1 MAMEGVFDKLKAQ
14 LEQEEWPNV
23 YLFKFIVPNDSE
35 HIARV
40 YALFGSEA
48 DIQSQPSRN
57 GNFVS
62 ISVKEMMMDVDSIIA
77 IYEKSAEFKGLIA
90 L

>member
-1 MAMEGVFDKLKAQ
+1 MEGVFDKLKAQ

-23 YLFKFIVPNDSE
+23 YMFKFIIPNDPQY
-35 HIARV
+35 IAMV
-40 YALFGSEA
+40 TALFGQEA
-48 DIQSQPSRN
+48 EIQSQPSRN

-62 ISVKEMMMDVDSIIA
+62 ISIKEMMLDVDSIIA
-77 IYEKSAEFKGLIA
+77 IYEKSSEIKGLIA

>member
-1 MAMEGVFDKLKAQ
+1 MKAQ

-23 YLFKFIVPNDSE
+23 YFFKFIVPNDSE

-40 YALFGSEA
+40 NALFGEEA
-48 DIQSQPSRN
+48 QLQSQPSRN
-57 GNFVS
+57 ANFVS
-62 ISVKEMMMDVDSIIA
+62 ISAKEMMLDVDSIIA
-77 IYEKSAEFKGLIA
+77 VYEKASEIKGLIA

>member
-1 MAMEGVFDKLKAQ
+1 MEGGVFDKLKAQ

-23 YLFKFIVPNDSE
+23 YLFKFIVPNDPE

-40 YALFGSEA
+40 GNLFGPEA
-48 DIQSQPSRN
+48 QITSQPSRN
-57 GNFVS
+57 ANFVS
-62 ISVKEMMMDVDSIIA
+62 ISVKEMMLDVDSIIVV
-77 IYEKSAEFKGLIA
+77 YEKSSEIKGLIA

>member
-1 MAMEGVFDKLKAQ
+1 MEGVFDKLRVQ

-23 YLFKFIVPNDSE
+23 YLFKFIVPNDPE

-40 YALFGSEA
+40 NALFGLEA
-48 DIQSQPSRN
+48 EIQSQPSRN

-62 ISVKEMMMDVDSIIA
+62 ISIKEMMLDADSIIA
-77 IYEKSAEFKGLIA
+77 IYEKSSEIKGLIA

>member
-1 MAMEGVFDKLKAQ
+1 MEGVFDKLKAQ

-23 YLFKFIVPNDSE
+23 YLFKFIVPNEPE

-40 YALFGSEA
+40 NSLFGSEA
-48 DIQSQPSRN
+48 EIQSQPSRN

-62 ISVKEMMMDVDSIIA
+62 ISIKEMMLDVDSIIT
-77 IYEKSAEFKGLIA
+77 IYEESSKIKGLIA

>member
-1 MAMEGVFDKLKAQ
+1 MEGVFDKLRTQ

-23 YLFKFIVPNDSE
+23 YLFKFIVPNNSE

-40 YALFGSEA
+40 NALFGEEA
-48 DIQSQPSRN
+48 EIQSQPSRN

-62 ISVKEMMMDVDSIIA
+62 ISIKEMMLDVNSIIA
-77 IYEKSAEFKGLIA
+77 IYEKSSEIKGLIA

>member
-1 MAMEGVFDKLKAQ
+1 MEGVFDKLKAQ

-23 YLFKFIVPNDSE
+23 YLFKFIVPNDPE

-40 YALFGSEA
+40 NSLFGPEA
-48 DIQSQPSRN
+48 EIQSQPSRN

-62 ISVKEMMMDVDSIIA
+62 ISIKEMMLDVDSIIA
-77 IYEKSAEFKGLIA
+77 IYEESSKIKGLIA

>member
-1 MAMEGVFDKLKAQ
+1 MEGVFDKLKAQ

-23 YLFKFIVPNDSE
+23 YLFKFIVPNDSR
-35 HIARV
+35 HIAMV
-40 YALFGSEA
+40 TALFGQEA
-48 DIQSQPSRN
+48 EIQSQPSRN

-62 ISVKEMMMDVDSIIA
+62 ISVKEMMLDVDSIIA
-77 IYEKSAEFKGLIA
+77 VYEKSSEIKGLIA

>member
-1 MAMEGVFDKLKAQ
+1 MEGVFDKLRAQ

-23 YLFKFIVPNDSE
+23 YMFKFIVPSNPE
-35 HIARV
+35 HLAKVIG
-40 YALFGSEA
+40 LFGETAEIST
-48 DIQSQPSRN
+48 QPSRN

-62 ISVKEMMMDVDSIIA
+62 VSIKEMMLNADSIIV
-77 IYEKSAEFKGLIA
+77 IYEEASKIKGLIA